1 MRYNGNMTSFQLTS
15 SETVRTLTPAQ
26 EAFHRLVKVGE
37 FASHITATPRRL
49 DSDEA
54 NSLVWACSMVAQ
66 RGNVYRAALVA
77 AARTQ
82 FGSRYR
88 SDWAGLDLLVGGG
101 QQGVDRIKRRHIR
114 VENGS
119 SRRLCLW
126 AQGRVSQA

>member
-1 MRYNGNMTSFQLTS
+1 MRYNGDMTSFQITS
-15 SETVRTLTPAQ
+15 SETIRTPNQ
-26 EAFHRLVKVGE
+26 EAFHRLTLVGE
-37 FASHITATPRRL
+37 FAAHIIEQPRRL

-54 NSLVWACSMVAQ
+54 TSLTWACSMVAQ
-66 RGNVYRAALVA
+66 RGNVFRRALKA

-88 SDWAGLDLLVGGG
+88 SEWAGLDLLVGAVQSGAEA
-101 QQGVDRIKRRHIR
+101 RIKRRHLR

-119 SRRLCLW
+119 SNRLCLW